1 MPIAP
6 ELETFLAMF
15 KESDRAQLTQILEG
29 NEAGAERLKSSNNL
43 YDAFVTGDPAATQS
57 VARQTTQET
66 TPVRTV
72 ATSALPNPTTQTS
85 PVGVDEARLASIIE
99 SKLGEIF
106 GGESFTKQVNSIFE
120 RKVSEVT
127 PGLLGTTA
135 KKADEIYTI
144 RRASE
149 KEFNKELD
157 TAGLTKFIEDSAKT
171 GKTYGSYVDA
181 YNDYVKEDRI
191 QARIAQGIKEGMIA
205 KANSETPD
213 SSLTRNNPLAPK
225 FMREVTQSDSARGP
239 ALDQAR
245 KAFRALQ
252 DSHVQ

>member
-6 ELETFLAMF
+6 ELESFLAMF
-15 KESDRAQLTQILEG
+15 KESDRADLTRILET
-29 NEAGAERLKSSNNL
+29 NEAGAERMKSGNNL
-43 YDAFVTGDPAATQS
+43 YEAFVTGDPNAVQS
-57 VARQTTQET
+57 VTRQTTQET
-66 TPVRTV
+66 TPPRTPQ
-72 ATSALPNPTTQTS
+72 SALPNPTTQTS
-85 PVGVDEARLASIIE
+85 AVGVDEARLASIIE

-106 GGESFTKQVNSIFE
+106 TGENFTKQVNSIFE

-127 PGLLGTTA
+127 PGLLGTTT
-135 KKADEIYTI
+135 KNADEIYTI

-157 TAGLTKFIEDSAKT
+157 TVALTKFVDDARKT

-181 YNDYVKEDRI
+181 YNDFVNEDRV
-191 QARIAQGIKEGMIA
+191 QARIAKGIKDGLVA

-245 KAFRALQ
+245 KAFRTLQ